1 MSGILRLL
9 VLVLLLLNLALLAWG
24 QGWLLA
30 YGWGLAS
37 QREPQRLAQQ
47 VRPQALLL
55 LADPALM
62 RTPSA
67 ESSAQSACLQSA
79 LLNEAQ
85 AASVRKLLEASWPAD
100 AWVLDKLAA
109 PERWIIYMGK
119 VATVADLEKKRLQL
133 GNLRLTF
140 YPLGN
145 PALDPGLS
153 LGVYPSQQ
161 QASDALEALKLRG
174 VRTARLLQD
183 TAAGPVYRLR
193 LPMQDEA
200 RQKQLAPVT
209 AALAGQPLTPC
220 AAVSPPP

>member
-119 VATVADLEKKRLQL
+119 FATVADLEKK
-133 GNLRLTF
+133 T
-140 YPLGN
+140 
-145 PALDPGLS
+145 PATG
-153 LGVYPSQQ
+153 QF
-161 QASDALEALKLRG
+161 
-174 VRTARLLQD
+174 
-183 TAAGPVYRLR
+183 AADF
-193 LPMQDEA
+193 LP
-200 RQKQLAPVT
+200 
-209 AALAGQPLTPC
+209 AGQPRAGPRLVAGGLSV
-220 AAVSPPP
+220 AAASQRCT